1 MTDEL
6 VTASGRKLPEVIGG
20 YKVIARLSRGGMGEV
35 LLGQRESHGFLKK
48 VAIKVVLP
56 HVAEDEEFRTLFFD
70 EARLMARMSHS
81 HIAQVFDFGIDEGH
95 LFMVMEFVDGLS
107 VERLFAEHQQ
117 RGDRMPPELAGLAI
131 AQAARGLHSAHVL
144 TDDRGNPLNVVH
156 RDVSPQNLI
165 LTWSGS
171 AKVLDFGIAR
181 SSVRRGQTQIGVVRG
196 KPGYMAPEQARNQPL
211 DARTDIFQL
220 GIVLFELLAGRELY
234 VRDNMY
240 EAIAAAVEEPV
251 PDVTAE
257 VPGIDP
263 GYGDVLSA
271 ALAKSPD
278 ERFRTADAMA
288 RALDAVVSRAGYPV
302 SEASLSDHLKS
313 LRPPPSKGA
322 PQTAPAIR
330 PAADTASG
338 RATGMRTVDL
348 EDPDQAASD
357 AASTLN
363 QRGERVTQ
371 DLPTGSEPPRPAVET
386 GQPVVKTFSA
396 RETLSAPSAGPETG
410 TALIVGEQRRRV
422 LIAAVLAVLVVL
434 LIGGAVVFGGGG
446 EGEAPELAQP
456 SPTPTPV
463 DAGRLA
469 SADPAPTPA
478 VVDAG
483 REDATTVVATTIE
496 EPDEDEQ
503 PRRRRRRRRR
513 PVSKPVGE
521 TKAPEPEPEAAPIP
535 EPAPTAVPPTTAR
548 KAADVGTLFVVSEPY
563 AHIFVDGQ
571 RKGDTPKLLK
581 LEVGTHAL
589 KLVDPQNGAAW
600 LSRNVTVEK
609 GRNPPLKAKRP

>member
-1 MTDEL
+1 MSEEL
-6 VTASGRKLPEVIGG
+6 KSASGRKLPEVIGG

-35 LLGQRESHGFLKK
+35 LLGQKEAHGFQKK

-81 HIAQVFDFGIDEGH
+81 HIAQVFDFGIDDGH

-117 RGDRMPPELAGLAI
+117 RGSRMPPELAGLAI

-144 TDDRGNPLNVVH
+144 TDDDGHPLNVVH

-165 LTWSGS
+165 ITWNGS

-251 PDVTAE
+251 PDITAE
-257 VPGIDP
+257 VPGIDA

-302 SEASLSDHLKS
+302 SEASLSDHLKT
-313 LRPPPSKGA
+313 LRPKPSSTEA
-322 PQTAPAIR
+322 VTAPALT
-330 PAADTASG
+330 PAAQTESG
-338 RATGMRTVDL
+338 RATGMSTMEL
-348 EDPDQAASD
+348 EDPGAAAAS
-357 AASTLN
+357 AASALE
-363 QRGERVTQ
+363 QASAQVTETA
-371 DLPTGSEPPRPAVET
+371 PTDSEPPRPAVET

-396 RETLSAPSAGPETG
+396 RETLSSPVDGPDTG
-410 TALIVGEQRRRV
+410 TARIEHEQRQRVMLVFALGLALLLVVGGVVWFGGQGEQPG
-422 LIAAVLAVLVVL
+422 LVD
-434 LIGGAVVFGGGG
+434 
-446 EGEAPELAQP
+446 
-456 SPTPTPV
+456 PTP
-463 DAGRLA
+463 
-469 SADPAPTPA
+469 SAA

-483 REDATTVVATTIE
+483 RLVAADPATATTAAIDAGAPPTVAVAADRAPVE
-496 EPDEDEQ
+496 ERAK
-503 PRRRRRRRRR
+503 RRRRRRS
-513 PVSKPVGE
+513 PGTMDKTP
-521 TKAPEPEPEAAPIP
+521 APEPEVATAPEPEAV
-535 EPAPTAVPPTTAR
+535 PAPVPPTTTPTSAET
-548 KAADVGTLFVVSEPY
+548 GTIFVVSEPY

-571 RKGDTPKLLK
+571 RKGDTPKMLK
-581 LEVGTHAL
+581 LEAGTHAL
-589 KLVDPQNGAAW
+589 KLVDPQSGAAW
-600 LSRNVTVEK
+600 LSRDVLVK
-609 GRNPPLKAKRP
+609 RGRNPPLKAKRP